1 MKAMKKE
8 KLFTRNFTLLILGQV
23 SSLTGNY
30 TLKFALSMYVLEQTG
45 SASIFAGML
54 SAALLPTVLLSPFG
68 GILADRAN
76 RKHIMVALDALSGL
90 SVLAVGLLLPLG
102 RELWVIGA
110 LLVLLSV
117 LAAFESPTV
126 QACVPQMVSPQ
137 NLVQGNAVVSQV
149 SAVTSLVTPFL
160 GSLFY
165 TAFGI
170 GPVFAAAVACFWL
183 TALLECM
190 IRLEYQKPP
199 RTAGIGAIV
208 REDLAVSAHFLR
220 REQPDILK
228 LLLLA
233 ALAGMFVSGTAVVG
247 FPYLVRTVLGLSA
260 TYYGAAE
267 SAMGAA
273 AILGSLCA
281 GLLGKKLRV
290 RDMAAIFLSFGLSL
304 FPIGFSFLLPVG
316 RMARY
321 GVLLFFFC
329 VCQLGVCIFSTY
341 AITLIQQRT
350 PEQLMGKVM
359 SCVFTLSMCA
369 QPVGQVVYGALFD
382 CFSDSVYWVLI
393 PTGMLICLIAVASRG
408 FLKRMAAAEKNKKDI
423 CKSRCPFSDGGDDR
437 DRTDDLLNAIQTRS
451 QLSYTPIF
459 TCRAAGPATQRR
471 ILYPPLPHLSSIFFL
486 FFWPLLQRGRG
497 RSLFLTVR
505 AWRALSSPS
514 PRSPEYGS
522 GTGRS
527 VKNSPG
533 SVPGTPPPAR
543 DGTSG

>member
-90 SVLAVGLLLPLG
+90 SVLAAGLLLPLG

-170 GPVFAAAVACFWL
+170 GPVFAAAVVCFWL

-190 IRLEYQKPP
+190 IHLEYQKPP

-208 REDLAVSAHFLR
+208 REDLALSAHFLR

-290 RDMAAIFLSFGLSL
+290 RDLAAIFLSFGLSL
-304 FPIGFSFLLPVG
+304 FPIGLSFLLPVG

-350 PEQLMGKVM
+350 PKQLMGKVM

-369 QPVGQVVYGALFD
+369 QPVGQMVYGALFD

-408 FLKRMAAAEKNKKDI
+408 FLKRMEAAE
-423 CKSRCPFSDGGDDR
+423 
-437 DRTDDLLNAIQTRS
+437 
-451 QLSYTPIF
+451 
-459 TCRAAGPATQRR
+459 
-471 ILYPPLPHLSSIFFL
+471 
-486 FFWPLLQRGRG
+486 
-497 RSLFLTVR
+497 
-505 AWRALSSPS
+505 
-514 PRSPEYGS
+514 
-522 GTGRS
+522 
-527 VKNSPG
+527 
-533 SVPGTPPPAR
+533 
-543 DGTSG
+543 

>member
-54 SAALLPTVLLSPFG
+54 SVALLPTVLLSPFG

-90 SVLAVGLLLPLG
+90 SVLAAGLLLPLG

-170 GPVFAAAVACFWL
+170 GPVFAAAVVCFWL

-190 IRLEYQKPP
+190 IHLEYQKPP

-304 FPIGFSFLLPVG
+304 FPIGLSFLLPVG

-408 FLKRMAAAEKNKKDI
+408 FLKRMEAAE
-423 CKSRCPFSDGGDDR
+423 
-437 DRTDDLLNAIQTRS
+437 
-451 QLSYTPIF
+451 
-459 TCRAAGPATQRR
+459 
-471 ILYPPLPHLSSIFFL
+471 
-486 FFWPLLQRGRG
+486 
-497 RSLFLTVR
+497 
-505 AWRALSSPS
+505 
-514 PRSPEYGS
+514 
-522 GTGRS
+522 
-527 VKNSPG
+527 
-533 SVPGTPPPAR
+533 
-543 DGTSG
+543 

>member
-90 SVLAVGLLLPLG
+90 SVLAAGLLLPLG

-170 GPVFAAAVACFWL
+170 GPVFAAAVVCFWL

-190 IRLEYQKPP
+190 IHLEYQKPP

-304 FPIGFSFLLPVG
+304 FPIGLSFLLPVG

-382 CFSDSVYWVLI
+382 CFFDSVYWVLI

-408 FLKRMAAAEKNKKDI
+408 FLKRMEAAE
-423 CKSRCPFSDGGDDR
+423 
-437 DRTDDLLNAIQTRS
+437 
-451 QLSYTPIF
+451 
-459 TCRAAGPATQRR
+459 
-471 ILYPPLPHLSSIFFL
+471 
-486 FFWPLLQRGRG
+486 
-497 RSLFLTVR
+497 
-505 AWRALSSPS
+505 
-514 PRSPEYGS
+514 
-522 GTGRS
+522 
-527 VKNSPG
+527 
-533 SVPGTPPPAR
+533 
-543 DGTSG
+543 

>member
-90 SVLAVGLLLPLG
+90 SVLAAGLLLPLG

-117 LAAFESPTV
+117 LVAFESPTV

-170 GPVFAAAVACFWL
+170 GPVFAAAGVCFWL

-281 GLLGKKLRV
+281 GLMGKKLRV
-290 RDMAAIFLSFGLSL
+290 RDLSAIFLSFGLSL
-304 FPIGFSFLLPVG
+304 FPIGLSFLLPVG

-408 FLKRMAAAEKNKKDI
+408 FLKRMEAAE
-423 CKSRCPFSDGGDDR
+423 
-437 DRTDDLLNAIQTRS
+437 
-451 QLSYTPIF
+451 
-459 TCRAAGPATQRR
+459 
-471 ILYPPLPHLSSIFFL
+471 
-486 FFWPLLQRGRG
+486 
-497 RSLFLTVR
+497 
-505 AWRALSSPS
+505 
-514 PRSPEYGS
+514 
-522 GTGRS
+522 
-527 VKNSPG
+527 
-533 SVPGTPPPAR
+533 
-543 DGTSG
+543 

>member
-76 RKHIMVALDALSGL
+76 RKHIMVALDTLSGL
-90 SVLAVGLLLPLG
+90 VVLAAGLLLPLG

-170 GPVFAAAVACFWL
+170 GPVFAAAVVCFWL

-190 IRLEYQKPP
+190 IHLEYQKPP

-304 FPIGFSFLLPVG
+304 FPIGLSFLLPVG

-350 PEQLMGKVM
+350 PKQLMGKVM

-393 PTGMLICLIAVASRG
+393 PTGVLICLIAVASRG
-408 FLKRMAAAEKNKKDI
+408 FLKRMEAAE
-423 CKSRCPFSDGGDDR
+423 
-437 DRTDDLLNAIQTRS
+437 
-451 QLSYTPIF
+451 
-459 TCRAAGPATQRR
+459 
-471 ILYPPLPHLSSIFFL
+471 
-486 FFWPLLQRGRG
+486 
-497 RSLFLTVR
+497 
-505 AWRALSSPS
+505 
-514 PRSPEYGS
+514 
-522 GTGRS
+522 
-527 VKNSPG
+527 
-533 SVPGTPPPAR
+533 
-543 DGTSG
+543 

>member
-90 SVLAVGLLLPLG
+90 SVLAAGLLLPLG

-290 RDMAAIFLSFGLSL
+290 RDLSAIFLSFGLSL

-393 PTGMLICLIAVASRG
+393 PTGMLICLIALASRG
-408 FLKRMAAAEKNKKDI
+408 FLKRMEAAE
-423 CKSRCPFSDGGDDR
+423 
-437 DRTDDLLNAIQTRS
+437 
-451 QLSYTPIF
+451 
-459 TCRAAGPATQRR
+459 
-471 ILYPPLPHLSSIFFL
+471 
-486 FFWPLLQRGRG
+486 
-497 RSLFLTVR
+497 
-505 AWRALSSPS
+505 
-514 PRSPEYGS
+514 
-522 GTGRS
+522 
-527 VKNSPG
+527 
-533 SVPGTPPPAR
+533 
-543 DGTSG
+543 

>member
-208 REDLAVSAHFLR
+208 REDLALSAHFLR

-290 RDMAAIFLSFGLSL
+290 RDLSAIFLSFGLSL
-304 FPIGFSFLLPVG
+304 FPIGLSFLLPVG

-350 PEQLMGKVM
+350 PKQLMGKVM
-359 SCVFTLSMCA
+359 FCVFTLSMCA

-382 CFSDSVYWVLI
+382 CFFDSVYWVLI
-393 PTGMLICLIAVASRG
+393 PTGVLICLIAVASRG
-408 FLKRMAAAEKNKKDI
+408 FLKRMEAAE
-423 CKSRCPFSDGGDDR
+423 
-437 DRTDDLLNAIQTRS
+437 
-451 QLSYTPIF
+451 
-459 TCRAAGPATQRR
+459 
-471 ILYPPLPHLSSIFFL
+471 
-486 FFWPLLQRGRG
+486 
-497 RSLFLTVR
+497 
-505 AWRALSSPS
+505 
-514 PRSPEYGS
+514 
-522 GTGRS
+522 
-527 VKNSPG
+527 
-533 SVPGTPPPAR
+533 
-543 DGTSG
+543 

>member
-170 GPVFAAAVACFWL
+170 GPVFAAAVVCFWL

-190 IRLEYQKPP
+190 IRLEYQKHP

-208 REDLAVSAHFLR
+208 REELAVSAHFLR

-290 RDMAAIFLSFGLSL
+290 RDLSAIFLSFGLSL
-304 FPIGFSFLLPVG
+304 FPIGLSFLLPVG

-369 QPVGQVVYGALFD
+369 QPVGQLVYGALFD

-408 FLKRMAAAEKNKKDI
+408 FLKRMEAAE
-423 CKSRCPFSDGGDDR
+423 
-437 DRTDDLLNAIQTRS
+437 
-451 QLSYTPIF
+451 
-459 TCRAAGPATQRR
+459 
-471 ILYPPLPHLSSIFFL
+471 
-486 FFWPLLQRGRG
+486 
-497 RSLFLTVR
+497 
-505 AWRALSSPS
+505 
-514 PRSPEYGS
+514 
-522 GTGRS
+522 
-527 VKNSPG
+527 
-533 SVPGTPPPAR
+533 
-543 DGTSG
+543 

>member
-90 SVLAVGLLLPLG
+90 SVLAAGLLLPLG

-149 SAVTSLVTPFL
+149 SAVTSLATPFL

-170 GPVFAAAVACFWL
+170 GPVFAAAGVCFWL

-190 IRLEYQKPP
+190 IRLEYQKHP

-290 RDMAAIFLSFGLSL
+290 RDLAAIFLSFGLSL

-316 RMARY
+316 TMARY

-369 QPVGQVVYGALFD
+369 QPVGQMVYGALFD

-393 PTGMLICLIAVASRG
+393 PTGVLICLIAVASRG
-408 FLKRMAAAEKNKKDI
+408 FLKRMEAAE
-423 CKSRCPFSDGGDDR
+423 
-437 DRTDDLLNAIQTRS
+437 
-451 QLSYTPIF
+451 
-459 TCRAAGPATQRR
+459 
-471 ILYPPLPHLSSIFFL
+471 
-486 FFWPLLQRGRG
+486 
-497 RSLFLTVR
+497 
-505 AWRALSSPS
+505 
-514 PRSPEYGS
+514 
-522 GTGRS
+522 
-527 VKNSPG
+527 
-533 SVPGTPPPAR
+533 
-543 DGTSG
+543 

>member
-90 SVLAVGLLLPLG
+90 SVLAAGLLLPLG

-170 GPVFAAAVACFWL
+170 GPVFAAAVVCFWL

-190 IRLEYQKPP
+190 IHLEHQKPP

-208 REDLAVSAHFLR
+208 REDLALSAHFLR

-369 QPVGQVVYGALFD
+369 QPVGQMVYGALFD

-408 FLKRMAAAEKNKKDI
+408 FLKRMEAAE
-423 CKSRCPFSDGGDDR
+423 
-437 DRTDDLLNAIQTRS
+437 
-451 QLSYTPIF
+451 
-459 TCRAAGPATQRR
+459 
-471 ILYPPLPHLSSIFFL
+471 
-486 FFWPLLQRGRG
+486 
-497 RSLFLTVR
+497 
-505 AWRALSSPS
+505 
-514 PRSPEYGS
+514 
-522 GTGRS
+522 
-527 VKNSPG
+527 
-533 SVPGTPPPAR
+533 
-543 DGTSG
+543 

>member
-90 SVLAVGLLLPLG
+90 SVLAAGLLLPLG

-170 GPVFAAAVACFWL
+170 GPVFAAAVVCFWL

-350 PEQLMGKVM
+350 PKQLMGKVM

-369 QPVGQVVYGALFD
+369 QPVGQLVYGALFD

-408 FLKRMAAAEKNKKDI
+408 FLKRMEAAE
-423 CKSRCPFSDGGDDR
+423 
-437 DRTDDLLNAIQTRS
+437 
-451 QLSYTPIF
+451 
-459 TCRAAGPATQRR
+459 
-471 ILYPPLPHLSSIFFL
+471 
-486 FFWPLLQRGRG
+486 
-497 RSLFLTVR
+497 
-505 AWRALSSPS
+505 
-514 PRSPEYGS
+514 
-522 GTGRS
+522 
-527 VKNSPG
+527 
-533 SVPGTPPPAR
+533 
-543 DGTSG
+543 

>member
-90 SVLAVGLLLPLG
+90 SVLAAGLLLPLG

-137 NLVQGNAVVSQV
+137 NLVQGNVVVSQV

-170 GPVFAAAVACFWL
+170 GPVFAAAVVCFWL

-190 IRLEYQKPP
+190 IHLEHQKPP

-304 FPIGFSFLLPVG
+304 FPIGLSFLLPVG

-350 PEQLMGKVM
+350 PKQLMGKVM

-369 QPVGQVVYGALFD
+369 QPVGQMVYGALFD

-408 FLKRMAAAEKNKKDI
+408 FLKRMEAAE
-423 CKSRCPFSDGGDDR
+423 
-437 DRTDDLLNAIQTRS
+437 
-451 QLSYTPIF
+451 
-459 TCRAAGPATQRR
+459 
-471 ILYPPLPHLSSIFFL
+471 
-486 FFWPLLQRGRG
+486 
-497 RSLFLTVR
+497 
-505 AWRALSSPS
+505 
-514 PRSPEYGS
+514 
-522 GTGRS
+522 
-527 VKNSPG
+527 
-533 SVPGTPPPAR
+533 
-543 DGTSG
+543 

>member
-90 SVLAVGLLLPLG
+90 SVLAAGLLLPLG

-170 GPVFAAAVACFWL
+170 GPVFAAAVVCFWL

-208 REDLAVSAHFLR
+208 REDLAVSVHFLR

-369 QPVGQVVYGALFD
+369 QPVGQLVYGALFD

-408 FLKRMAAAEKNKKDI
+408 FLKRMEAAE
-423 CKSRCPFSDGGDDR
+423 
-437 DRTDDLLNAIQTRS
+437 
-451 QLSYTPIF
+451 
-459 TCRAAGPATQRR
+459 
-471 ILYPPLPHLSSIFFL
+471 
-486 FFWPLLQRGRG
+486 
-497 RSLFLTVR
+497 
-505 AWRALSSPS
+505 
-514 PRSPEYGS
+514 
-522 GTGRS
+522 
-527 VKNSPG
+527 
-533 SVPGTPPPAR
+533 
-543 DGTSG
+543 

>member
-90 SVLAVGLLLPLG
+90 SVLAAGLLLPLG

-170 GPVFAAAVACFWL
+170 GPVFAAAVVCFWL

-190 IRLEYQKPP
+190 IHLEYQKPP

-304 FPIGFSFLLPVG
+304 FPIGLSFLLPVG

-369 QPVGQVVYGALFD
+369 QPVGQMVYGALFD
-382 CFSDSVYWVLI
+382 HFSSSAHWVLI
-393 PTGMLICLIAVASRG
+393 PSGLIVCLIGLFSKG
-408 FLKRMAAAEKNKKDI
+408 FFRNFEGQAP
-423 CKSRCPFSDGGDDR
+423 SG
-437 DRTDDLLNAIQTRS
+437 RTEQT
-451 QLSYTPIF
+451 
-459 TCRAAGPATQRR
+459 PAQ
-471 ILYPPLPHLSSIFFL
+471 
-486 FFWPLLQRGRG
+486 
-497 RSLFLTVR
+497 
-505 AWRALSSPS
+505 
-514 PRSPEYGS
+514 E
-522 GTGRS
+522 
-527 VKNSPG
+527 N
-533 SVPGTPPPAR
+533 
-543 DGTSG
+543 

>member
-90 SVLAVGLLLPLG
+90 SVLAAGLLLPLG

-190 IRLEYQKPP
+190 IHLEYQKPP

-208 REDLAVSAHFLR
+208 REDLALSAHFLR

-247 FPYLVRTVLGLSA
+247 FPYLVRMVLGLSA

-304 FPIGFSFLLPVG
+304 FPIGLSFLLPVG

-382 CFSDSVYWVLI
+382 CFSDSVYWGLI
-393 PTGMLICLIAVASRG
+393 PTGMLICLIAVVSRG
-408 FLKRMAAAEKNKKDI
+408 FLKRMEAAE
-423 CKSRCPFSDGGDDR
+423 
-437 DRTDDLLNAIQTRS
+437 
-451 QLSYTPIF
+451 
-459 TCRAAGPATQRR
+459 
-471 ILYPPLPHLSSIFFL
+471 
-486 FFWPLLQRGRG
+486 
-497 RSLFLTVR
+497 
-505 AWRALSSPS
+505 
-514 PRSPEYGS
+514 
-522 GTGRS
+522 
-527 VKNSPG
+527 
-533 SVPGTPPPAR
+533 
-543 DGTSG
+543 

>member
-90 SVLAVGLLLPLG
+90 SVLAAGLLLPLG

-165 TAFGI
+165 TAFGT
-170 GPVFAAAVACFWL
+170 GPVFAAAVVCFWL

-190 IRLEYQKPP
+190 IHLEYQKPP

-220 REQPDILK
+220 WEQPDILK

-290 RDMAAIFLSFGLSL
+290 RDLSAIFLSFGLSL
-304 FPIGFSFLLPVG
+304 FPIGLSFLLPVG

-350 PEQLMGKVM
+350 PKQLMGKVM

-408 FLKRMAAAEKNKKDI
+408 FLKRMEAAE
-423 CKSRCPFSDGGDDR
+423 
-437 DRTDDLLNAIQTRS
+437 
-451 QLSYTPIF
+451 
-459 TCRAAGPATQRR
+459 
-471 ILYPPLPHLSSIFFL
+471 
-486 FFWPLLQRGRG
+486 
-497 RSLFLTVR
+497 
-505 AWRALSSPS
+505 
-514 PRSPEYGS
+514 
-522 GTGRS
+522 
-527 VKNSPG
+527 
-533 SVPGTPPPAR
+533 
-543 DGTSG
+543 

>member
-1 MKAMKKE
+1 M
-8 KLFTRNFTLLILGQV
+8 

-90 SVLAVGLLLPLG
+90 SVLAAGLLLLLG

-170 GPVFAAAVACFWL
+170 GPVFAAAVVCFWL

-190 IRLEYQKPP
+190 IHLEHQKPP

-290 RDMAAIFLSFGLSL
+290 RDLSAIFLSFGLSL
-304 FPIGFSFLLPVG
+304 FPIGLSFLLPVG

-350 PEQLMGKVM
+350 PKQLMGKVM

-382 CFSDSVYWVLI
+382 CFSDRVYWVLI
-393 PTGMLICLIAVASRG
+393 PTGMLICLIAVVSRG
-408 FLKRMAAAEKNKKDI
+408 FLKRMEAAE
-423 CKSRCPFSDGGDDR
+423 
-437 DRTDDLLNAIQTRS
+437 
-451 QLSYTPIF
+451 
-459 TCRAAGPATQRR
+459 
-471 ILYPPLPHLSSIFFL
+471 
-486 FFWPLLQRGRG
+486 
-497 RSLFLTVR
+497 
-505 AWRALSSPS
+505 
-514 PRSPEYGS
+514 
-522 GTGRS
+522 
-527 VKNSPG
+527 
-533 SVPGTPPPAR
+533 
-543 DGTSG
+543 

>member
-1 MKAMKKE
+1 M
-8 KLFTRNFTLLILGQV
+8 

-90 SVLAVGLLLPLG
+90 SVLAAGLLLPLG

-149 SAVTSLVTPFL
+149 SAVTSLATPFL

-170 GPVFAAAVACFWL
+170 EPVFAAAGVCFWL

-190 IRLEYQKPP
+190 IHLEHQKPP

-228 LLLLA
+228 LLLLT

-290 RDMAAIFLSFGLSL
+290 RDLSAIFLSFGLSL

-408 FLKRMAAAEKNKKDI
+408 FLKRMEAAE
-423 CKSRCPFSDGGDDR
+423 
-437 DRTDDLLNAIQTRS
+437 
-451 QLSYTPIF
+451 
-459 TCRAAGPATQRR
+459 
-471 ILYPPLPHLSSIFFL
+471 
-486 FFWPLLQRGRG
+486 
-497 RSLFLTVR
+497 
-505 AWRALSSPS
+505 
-514 PRSPEYGS
+514 
-522 GTGRS
+522 
-527 VKNSPG
+527 
-533 SVPGTPPPAR
+533 
-543 DGTSG
+543 

>member
-90 SVLAVGLLLPLG
+90 SVLAAGLLLPLG

-170 GPVFAAAVACFWL
+170 GPVFAAAVVCFWL

-190 IRLEYQKPP
+190 IHLEYQKPP

-290 RDMAAIFLSFGLSL
+290 RDLAAIFLSFGLSL

-316 RMARY
+316 TMARY

-350 PEQLMGKVM
+350 PKQLMGKVM

-369 QPVGQVVYGALFD
+369 QPVGQMVYGALFD

-408 FLKRMAAAEKNKKDI
+408 FLKRMEAAE
-423 CKSRCPFSDGGDDR
+423 
-437 DRTDDLLNAIQTRS
+437 
-451 QLSYTPIF
+451 
-459 TCRAAGPATQRR
+459 
-471 ILYPPLPHLSSIFFL
+471 
-486 FFWPLLQRGRG
+486 
-497 RSLFLTVR
+497 
-505 AWRALSSPS
+505 
-514 PRSPEYGS
+514 
-522 GTGRS
+522 
-527 VKNSPG
+527 
-533 SVPGTPPPAR
+533 
-543 DGTSG
+543 

>member
-90 SVLAVGLLLPLG
+90 SVLAAGLLLPLG

-170 GPVFAAAVACFWL
+170 GPVFAAAVVCFWL

-190 IRLEYQKPP
+190 IHLEYQKPP

-228 LLLLA
+228 LLLLT

-304 FPIGFSFLLPVG
+304 FPIGLSFLLPVG

-369 QPVGQVVYGALFD
+369 QPVGQMVYGALFD

-408 FLKRMAAAEKNKKDI
+408 FLKRMEAAE
-423 CKSRCPFSDGGDDR
+423 
-437 DRTDDLLNAIQTRS
+437 
-451 QLSYTPIF
+451 
-459 TCRAAGPATQRR
+459 
-471 ILYPPLPHLSSIFFL
+471 
-486 FFWPLLQRGRG
+486 
-497 RSLFLTVR
+497 
-505 AWRALSSPS
+505 
-514 PRSPEYGS
+514 
-522 GTGRS
+522 
-527 VKNSPG
+527 
-533 SVPGTPPPAR
+533 
-543 DGTSG
+543 

>member
-90 SVLAVGLLLPLG
+90 SVLAAGLLLPLG

-137 NLVQGNAVVSQV
+137 NLVQGNAVVGQV

-170 GPVFAAAVACFWL
+170 GPVFAAAVVCFWL

-190 IRLEYQKPP
+190 IHLEHQKLP

-304 FPIGFSFLLPVG
+304 FPIGLSFLLPVG

-350 PEQLMGKVM
+350 PKQLMGKVM

-369 QPVGQVVYGALFD
+369 QPVGQMVYGALFD

-393 PTGMLICLIAVASRG
+393 PTGVLICLIAVASRG
-408 FLKRMAAAEKNKKDI
+408 FLKRMEAAE
-423 CKSRCPFSDGGDDR
+423 
-437 DRTDDLLNAIQTRS
+437 
-451 QLSYTPIF
+451 
-459 TCRAAGPATQRR
+459 
-471 ILYPPLPHLSSIFFL
+471 
-486 FFWPLLQRGRG
+486 
-497 RSLFLTVR
+497 
-505 AWRALSSPS
+505 
-514 PRSPEYGS
+514 
-522 GTGRS
+522 
-527 VKNSPG
+527 
-533 SVPGTPPPAR
+533 
-543 DGTSG
+543 

>member
-54 SAALLPTVLLSPFG
+54 SSALLPTVLLSPFG

-76 RKHIMVALDALSGL
+76 RKHIMVSLDALSGL
-90 SVLAVGLLLPLG
+90 SVLAAGLLLPLG

-170 GPVFAAAVACFWL
+170 GPVFAAAVVCFWL

-190 IRLEYQKPP
+190 IHLEYQKPP

-220 REQPDILK
+220 WEQPDILK

-290 RDMAAIFLSFGLSL
+290 RDLSAIFLSFGLSL
-304 FPIGFSFLLPVG
+304 FPIGLSFLLPVG

-329 VCQLGVCIFSTY
+329 VCQLGICIFSTY

-369 QPVGQVVYGALFD
+369 QPVGQLVYGALFD

-393 PTGMLICLIAVASRG
+393 PTGMLICLIAVVSRG
-408 FLKRMAAAEKNKKDI
+408 FLKRMEAAE
-423 CKSRCPFSDGGDDR
+423 
-437 DRTDDLLNAIQTRS
+437 
-451 QLSYTPIF
+451 
-459 TCRAAGPATQRR
+459 
-471 ILYPPLPHLSSIFFL
+471 
-486 FFWPLLQRGRG
+486 
-497 RSLFLTVR
+497 
-505 AWRALSSPS
+505 
-514 PRSPEYGS
+514 
-522 GTGRS
+522 
-527 VKNSPG
+527 
-533 SVPGTPPPAR
+533 
-543 DGTSG
+543 

>member
-90 SVLAVGLLLPLG
+90 SVLAAGLLLPLG

-170 GPVFAAAVACFWL
+170 GPVFAAAVVCFWL

-190 IRLEYQKPP
+190 IRLEYQKLP

-208 REDLAVSAHFLR
+208 REDLAVSVHFLR

-304 FPIGFSFLLPVG
+304 FPIGLSFLLPVG

-393 PTGMLICLIAVASRG
+393 PTGVLICLIAVASRG
-408 FLKRMAAAEKNKKDI
+408 FLKRMEAAE
-423 CKSRCPFSDGGDDR
+423 
-437 DRTDDLLNAIQTRS
+437 
-451 QLSYTPIF
+451 
-459 TCRAAGPATQRR
+459 
-471 ILYPPLPHLSSIFFL
+471 
-486 FFWPLLQRGRG
+486 
-497 RSLFLTVR
+497 
-505 AWRALSSPS
+505 
-514 PRSPEYGS
+514 
-522 GTGRS
+522 
-527 VKNSPG
+527 
-533 SVPGTPPPAR
+533 
-543 DGTSG
+543 

>member
-90 SVLAVGLLLPLG
+90 SVLAAGLLLPLG

-126 QACVPQMVSPQ
+126 QACVPQMVPPQ

-170 GPVFAAAVACFWL
+170 GPVFAAAVVCFWL

-304 FPIGFSFLLPVG
+304 FPIGLSFLLPVG

-350 PEQLMGKVM
+350 PKQLMGKVM

-369 QPVGQVVYGALFD
+369 QPVGQMVYGALFD
-382 CFSDSVYWVLI
+382 CFSDRVYWVLI
-393 PTGMLICLIAVASRG
+393 PTGMLICLIALASQG
-408 FLKRMAAAEKNKKDI
+408 FLKRMEAAE
-423 CKSRCPFSDGGDDR
+423 
-437 DRTDDLLNAIQTRS
+437 
-451 QLSYTPIF
+451 
-459 TCRAAGPATQRR
+459 
-471 ILYPPLPHLSSIFFL
+471 
-486 FFWPLLQRGRG
+486 
-497 RSLFLTVR
+497 
-505 AWRALSSPS
+505 
-514 PRSPEYGS
+514 
-522 GTGRS
+522 
-527 VKNSPG
+527 
-533 SVPGTPPPAR
+533 
-543 DGTSG
+543 

>member
-90 SVLAVGLLLPLG
+90 SVLAAGLLLPLG

-170 GPVFAAAVACFWL
+170 GPVFAAAVVCFWL

-190 IRLEYQKPP
+190 IHLEYQKPP

-304 FPIGFSFLLPVG
+304 FPIGLSFLLPVG

-329 VCQLGVCIFSTY
+329 VCQLGGCIFSTY

-369 QPVGQVVYGALFD
+369 QPVGQMVYGALFD

-408 FLKRMAAAEKNKKDI
+408 FLKRMEAAE
-423 CKSRCPFSDGGDDR
+423 
-437 DRTDDLLNAIQTRS
+437 
-451 QLSYTPIF
+451 
-459 TCRAAGPATQRR
+459 
-471 ILYPPLPHLSSIFFL
+471 
-486 FFWPLLQRGRG
+486 
-497 RSLFLTVR
+497 
-505 AWRALSSPS
+505 
-514 PRSPEYGS
+514 
-522 GTGRS
+522 
-527 VKNSPG
+527 
-533 SVPGTPPPAR
+533 
-543 DGTSG
+543 

>member
-90 SVLAVGLLLPLG
+90 SVLAAGLLLPLG

-290 RDMAAIFLSFGLSL
+290 RDLSAIFLTCGLGL
-304 FPIGFSFLLPVG
+304 FRVGFSFLLPVG

-408 FLKRMAAAEKNKKDI
+408 FLKRMEAAE
-423 CKSRCPFSDGGDDR
+423 
-437 DRTDDLLNAIQTRS
+437 
-451 QLSYTPIF
+451 
-459 TCRAAGPATQRR
+459 
-471 ILYPPLPHLSSIFFL
+471 
-486 FFWPLLQRGRG
+486 
-497 RSLFLTVR
+497 
-505 AWRALSSPS
+505 
-514 PRSPEYGS
+514 
-522 GTGRS
+522 
-527 VKNSPG
+527 
-533 SVPGTPPPAR
+533 
-543 DGTSG
+543 

>member
-90 SVLAVGLLLPLG
+90 SVLAAGLLLPLG

-149 SAVTSLVTPFL
+149 SAVTSLATPFL

-170 GPVFAAAVACFWL
+170 GPVFAAAGVCFWL

-190 IRLEYQKPP
+190 INLEYQKPP

-290 RDMAAIFLSFGLSL
+290 RDLSAIFLSFGLSL
-304 FPIGFSFLLPVG
+304 FPIGLSFLLPVG

-393 PTGMLICLIAVASRG
+393 PTGVLICLIAVASRG
-408 FLKRMAAAEKNKKDI
+408 FLKRMEAAE
-423 CKSRCPFSDGGDDR
+423 
-437 DRTDDLLNAIQTRS
+437 
-451 QLSYTPIF
+451 
-459 TCRAAGPATQRR
+459 
-471 ILYPPLPHLSSIFFL
+471 
-486 FFWPLLQRGRG
+486 
-497 RSLFLTVR
+497 
-505 AWRALSSPS
+505 
-514 PRSPEYGS
+514 
-522 GTGRS
+522 
-527 VKNSPG
+527 
-533 SVPGTPPPAR
+533 
-543 DGTSG
+543 

>member
-90 SVLAVGLLLPLG
+90 SVLAAGLLLPLG

-137 NLVQGNAVVSQV
+137 SLVQGNAVVSQV

-170 GPVFAAAVACFWL
+170 GPVFAAAVVCFWL

-290 RDMAAIFLSFGLSL
+290 RDLSAIFLSFGLSL
-304 FPIGFSFLLPVG
+304 FPIGLSFLLPVG

-369 QPVGQVVYGALFD
+369 QPVGQMVYGALFD

-408 FLKRMAAAEKNKKDI
+408 FLKRMEAAE
-423 CKSRCPFSDGGDDR
+423 
-437 DRTDDLLNAIQTRS
+437 
-451 QLSYTPIF
+451 
-459 TCRAAGPATQRR
+459 
-471 ILYPPLPHLSSIFFL
+471 
-486 FFWPLLQRGRG
+486 
-497 RSLFLTVR
+497 
-505 AWRALSSPS
+505 
-514 PRSPEYGS
+514 
-522 GTGRS
+522 
-527 VKNSPG
+527 
-533 SVPGTPPPAR
+533 
-543 DGTSG
+543 

>member
-90 SVLAVGLLLPLG
+90 SVLAAGLLLPLG

-290 RDMAAIFLSFGLSL
+290 RDLAAIFLSFGLSL
-304 FPIGFSFLLPVG
+304 FPIGLSFLLPVG

-350 PEQLMGKVM
+350 PKQLMGKVM

-369 QPVGQVVYGALFD
+369 QPVGQMVYGALFD

-393 PTGMLICLIAVASRG
+393 PTGVLICLIAVASRG
-408 FLKRMAAAEKNKKDI
+408 FLKRMEAAE
-423 CKSRCPFSDGGDDR
+423 
-437 DRTDDLLNAIQTRS
+437 
-451 QLSYTPIF
+451 
-459 TCRAAGPATQRR
+459 
-471 ILYPPLPHLSSIFFL
+471 
-486 FFWPLLQRGRG
+486 
-497 RSLFLTVR
+497 
-505 AWRALSSPS
+505 
-514 PRSPEYGS
+514 
-522 GTGRS
+522 
-527 VKNSPG
+527 
-533 SVPGTPPPAR
+533 
-543 DGTSG
+543 

>member
-90 SVLAVGLLLPLG
+90 SVLAAGLLLPLG

-149 SAVTSLVTPFL
+149 SAVTSLATPFL

-273 AILGSLCA
+273 AILGSLCV

-290 RDMAAIFLSFGLSL
+290 RDLSAIFLSFGLSL
-304 FPIGFSFLLPVG
+304 FPIGLSFLLPVG

-408 FLKRMAAAEKNKKDI
+408 FLKRMEAAE
-423 CKSRCPFSDGGDDR
+423 
-437 DRTDDLLNAIQTRS
+437 
-451 QLSYTPIF
+451 
-459 TCRAAGPATQRR
+459 
-471 ILYPPLPHLSSIFFL
+471 
-486 FFWPLLQRGRG
+486 
-497 RSLFLTVR
+497 
-505 AWRALSSPS
+505 
-514 PRSPEYGS
+514 
-522 GTGRS
+522 
-527 VKNSPG
+527 
-533 SVPGTPPPAR
+533 
-543 DGTSG
+543 

>member
-30 TLKFALSMYVLEQTG
+30 TLKFALSVYVLEQTG

-90 SVLAVGLLLPLG
+90 SVLAAGLLLPLG

-170 GPVFAAAVACFWL
+170 GPVFAAAVVGFWL
-183 TALLECM
+183 TSLLECM
-190 IRLEYQKPP
+190 IHLEYQKPL

-267 SAMGAA
+267 SAMSAA

-290 RDMAAIFLSFGLSL
+290 RDLSSIFLSFGLSL
-304 FPIGFSFLLPVG
+304 FPIGLSFLLPVG

-321 GVLLFFFC
+321 GVLLIFFC

-408 FLKRMAAAEKNKKDI
+408 FLKRMEAAE
-423 CKSRCPFSDGGDDR
+423 
-437 DRTDDLLNAIQTRS
+437 
-451 QLSYTPIF
+451 
-459 TCRAAGPATQRR
+459 
-471 ILYPPLPHLSSIFFL
+471 
-486 FFWPLLQRGRG
+486 
-497 RSLFLTVR
+497 
-505 AWRALSSPS
+505 
-514 PRSPEYGS
+514 
-522 GTGRS
+522 
-527 VKNSPG
+527 
-533 SVPGTPPPAR
+533 
-543 DGTSG
+543 

>member
-76 RKHIMVALDALSGL
+76 RKHIMVALDTLSGL
-90 SVLAVGLLLPLG
+90 VVLAAGLLLPLG

-170 GPVFAAAVACFWL
+170 GPVFAAAVVCFWL

-190 IRLEYQKPP
+190 IHLEYQKPP

-281 GLLGKKLRV
+281 GLMGKKLRV
-290 RDMAAIFLSFGLSL
+290 RDLAAIFLSFGLSL
-304 FPIGFSFLLPVG
+304 FPIGLSFLLPVG

-350 PEQLMGKVM
+350 PKQLMGKVM

-369 QPVGQVVYGALFD
+369 QPVGQLVYGALFD

-393 PTGMLICLIAVASRG
+393 PTGVLICLIAVASRG
-408 FLKRMAAAEKNKKDI
+408 FLKRMEAE
-423 CKSRCPFSDGGDDR
+423 
-437 DRTDDLLNAIQTRS
+437 
-451 QLSYTPIF
+451 
-459 TCRAAGPATQRR
+459 
-471 ILYPPLPHLSSIFFL
+471 
-486 FFWPLLQRGRG
+486 
-497 RSLFLTVR
+497 
-505 AWRALSSPS
+505 
-514 PRSPEYGS
+514 E
-522 GTGRS
+522 
-527 VKNSPG
+527 
-533 SVPGTPPPAR
+533 
-543 DGTSG
+543 

>member
-90 SVLAVGLLLPLG
+90 SVLAAGLLLPLG

-137 NLVQGNAVVSQV
+137 NLVQGNAVVGQV

-170 GPVFAAAVACFWL
+170 GPVFAAAVVCFWL

-190 IRLEYQKPP
+190 IHLEYQKPP

-290 RDMAAIFLSFGLSL
+290 RDLSAIFLSFGLSL

-350 PEQLMGKVM
+350 PKQLMGKVM

-369 QPVGQVVYGALFD
+369 QPVGQMVYGALFD

-408 FLKRMAAAEKNKKDI
+408 FLKRMEAAE
-423 CKSRCPFSDGGDDR
+423 
-437 DRTDDLLNAIQTRS
+437 
-451 QLSYTPIF
+451 
-459 TCRAAGPATQRR
+459 
-471 ILYPPLPHLSSIFFL
+471 
-486 FFWPLLQRGRG
+486 
-497 RSLFLTVR
+497 
-505 AWRALSSPS
+505 
-514 PRSPEYGS
+514 
-522 GTGRS
+522 
-527 VKNSPG
+527 
-533 SVPGTPPPAR
+533 
-543 DGTSG
+543 

>member
-90 SVLAVGLLLPLG
+90 SVLAAGLLLPLG

-190 IRLEYQKPP
+190 IHLEYQKPP

-290 RDMAAIFLSFGLSL
+290 RDLSAIFLSFGLSL
-304 FPIGFSFLLPVG
+304 FPIGLSFLLPVG

-369 QPVGQVVYGALFD
+369 QPVGQMVYGALFD

-393 PTGMLICLIAVASRG
+393 PTGMLICLIAVASQG
-408 FLKRMAAAEKNKKDI
+408 FLKRMEAAE
-423 CKSRCPFSDGGDDR
+423 
-437 DRTDDLLNAIQTRS
+437 
-451 QLSYTPIF
+451 
-459 TCRAAGPATQRR
+459 
-471 ILYPPLPHLSSIFFL
+471 
-486 FFWPLLQRGRG
+486 
-497 RSLFLTVR
+497 
-505 AWRALSSPS
+505 
-514 PRSPEYGS
+514 
-522 GTGRS
+522 
-527 VKNSPG
+527 
-533 SVPGTPPPAR
+533 
-543 DGTSG
+543 